1 MLLILPCHTI
11 VFQCGTVFL
20 MDGLLFRVA
29 CCGTVLEYAH
39 LPTERS
45 DSLQHHHMLNH
56 TTLNSSTSIKKQFH
70 TEKNCVTRENEQ
82 HQEFYKQ

>member
-1 MLLILPCHTI
+1 MMIWPRRWRECKFHYLLLCFPHLFSTACKILYIAHPSLSQNC
-11 VFQCGTVFL
+11 FSMVFL

-45 DSLQHHHMLNH
+45 DSEYFV
-56 TTLNSSTSIKKQFH
+56 KG
-70 TEKNCVTRENEQ
+70 
-82 HQEFYKQ
+82 

>member
-1 MLLILPCHTI
+1 
-11 VFQCGTVFL
+11 

-45 DSLQHHHMLNH
+45 DSEYFV
-56 TTLNSSTSIKKQFH
+56 KG
-70 TEKNCVTRENEQ
+70 
-82 HQEFYKQ
+82 